1 MTTTV
6 SYKGNTI
13 ATVDNNTKT
22 LETEGK
28 YLEADVVLTD
38 VSSGT
43 PTLQTKS
50 LSITP
55 STSAQSQT
63 VAPDVG
69 YDGLD
74 EVAVNVSAMPSGTA
88 GTPTATKGS
97 VTNHSVTVTPSVT
110 NVTGYITGSTKT
122 GTPVT
127 VTADELISFS
137 TIRTGSSA
145 PSDSLGTDG
154 DIYIQTS

>member
-6 SYKGNTI
+6 TYKGSTI

-22 LETEGK
+22 LTTQGK

-38 VSSGT
+38 VSIAA

-50 LSITP
+50 VSITP

-63 VAPDVG
+63 VTYDSG

-74 EVAVNVSAMPSGTA
+74 EVTVNVSAMPSGTT
-88 GTPTATKGS
+88 GTPTATKGT
-97 VTNHSVTVTPSVT
+97 VANHSVTITPSVT
-110 NVTGYITGSTKT
+110 NATGYIIGSTIV
-122 GTPVT
+122 GTPIT

-137 TIRTGSSA
+137 TVRTGSTV
-145 PSDSLGTDG
+145 PSDSVGIDG
-154 DIYIQTS
+154 DIYLQIS